1 MIEYVTS
8 LEDELFQ
15 KIKMVDQHRLDP
27 SFSGYNILQ
36 RSLLQVCSKEDL
48 VVANI
53 FFATDPEAEC
63 SRSRISLRKEKT
75 RKFFHRTDRAQK
87 EIA

>member
-27 SFSGYNILQ
+27 SFYGYNLSSKKVCY
-36 RSLLQVCSKEDL
+36 RSK
-48 VVANI
+48 I
-53 FFATDPEAEC
+53 
-63 SRSRISLRKEKT
+63 IIMY
-75 RKFFHRTDRAQK
+75 AQGQT
-87 EIA
+87 EMVP